1 VGGSE
6 GTDGVLRVAVQAG
19 RTEPVGQA
27 VGLEFGHDGA
37 ADPGQQVE
45 RQMGRPAVR
54 RIVTVVVLT
63 VLVGSCSGADNNET
77 PGPATTQ
84 AAATG
89 QIGASFDVGGH
100 KLHLRCEGKGS
111 SGSPTVVYLHGLG
124 GDGSD
129 VKSINTPLASHARVC
144 TYDRVN
150 VGRSDRVEG
159 RHSGTDSVRDL
170 HALLDAAAVP
180 GPYLLVGF
188 SFGGLLAIM
197 YAGTYPDQVM
207 GLVSLD
213 GSLPTDDQ
221 VDQLIHKDERE
232 QVMAEQEGN
241 QESVDFYR
249 TTDQAKALVAEIP
262 DVPVTYLA
270 ARPVELPPN
279 WPVKRMQAFIRAKQ
293 VQFTKAVPQG
303 RLVEVQSSH
312 DVDLEQPEL
321 VIKEINRI
329 LDTA

>member
-1 VGGSE
+1 
-6 GTDGVLRVAVQAG
+6 L
-19 RTEPVGQA
+19 
-27 VGLEFGHDGA
+27 
-37 ADPGQQVE
+37 
-45 RQMGRPAVR
+45 R
-54 RIVTVVVLT
+54 RIVTILVLT
-63 VLVGSCSGADNNET
+63 VLLAGCSGARDGADSTTT
-77 PGPATTQ
+77 PPPATTQ

-89 QIGASFDVGGH
+89 DIDASFDVGGH
-100 KLHLRCEGKGS
+100 KLHLRCQGKGS

-129 VKSINTPLASHARVC
+129 VESISSPLTGQVRVC

-150 VGRSDRVEG
+150 VGRSDSDPG
-159 RHSGTDSVRDL
+159 RHTGADSVRDL
-170 HALLDAAAVP
+170 HALLEAAGVP

-207 GLVSLD
+207 GLLSLD

-221 VDQLIHKDERE
+221 VDQLIPAGERD
-232 QVMAEQEGN
+232 QVMAEQEAN
-241 QESVDFYR
+241 QGRVEFYP
-249 TTDQAKALVAEIP
+249 TVDQAKALVAKVP
-262 DVPVTYLA
+262 DVPVTYMA

-293 VQFTKAVPQG
+293 VQFTKTVPNG

-312 DVDLEQPEL
+312 DIDLEKPGL
-321 VIKEINRI
+321 VIQEVQRI
-329 LDTA
+329 LEKA

>member
-1 VGGSE
+1 
-6 GTDGVLRVAVQAG
+6 
-19 RTEPVGQA
+19 
-27 VGLEFGHDGA
+27 
-37 ADPGQQVE
+37 
-45 RQMGRPAVR
+45 MR
-54 RIVTVVVLT
+54 RIVLISVVAVL
-63 VLVGSCSGADNNET
+63 LGSCSGARDNATT
-77 PGPATTQ
+77 PSPATTQ

-89 QIGASFDVGGH
+89 QIDGSFDVGGH
-100 KLHLRCEGKGS
+100 KLHLRCEGTGS
-111 SGSPTVVYLHGLG
+111 PGSPTIVYLHGLG

-129 VKSINTPLASHARVC
+129 VKSINTPLASKARVC

-150 VGRSDRVEG
+150 VGRSDSDPG
-159 RHSGTDSVRDL
+159 RHTGADSVADL
-170 HALLDAAAVP
+170 HALLEAAGVP

-221 VDQLIHKDERE
+221 VDQLIPAGERA
-232 QVMAEQEGN
+232 QVMAEQEAN
-241 QESVDFYR
+241 QERVEFYPTVDE
-249 TTDQAKALVAEIP
+249 AKALVAKVP

-279 WPVKRMQAFIRAKQ
+279 WPVKRMQAFIHAKQ
-293 VQFTKAVPQG
+293 VQFTRTVPNG

-312 DVDLEQPEL
+312 DIDLEKPEL
-321 VIKEINRI
+321 VLQEINRI
-329 LDTA
+329 LEMA

>member
-1 VGGSE
+1 
-6 GTDGVLRVAVQAG
+6 
-19 RTEPVGQA
+19 
-27 VGLEFGHDGA
+27 
-37 ADPGQQVE
+37 
-45 RQMGRPAVR
+45 MR
-54 RIVTVVVLT
+54 RIVTIVILT
-63 VLVGSCSGADNNET
+63 FLLTSCSGAGTTET

-89 QIGASFDVGGH
+89 NIDASFDVGGH
-100 KLHLRCEGKGS
+100 KLHLRCEGTGS
-111 SGSPTVVYLHGLG
+111 PGSPTVLYLHGLG

-129 VKSINTPLASHARVC
+129 VTSISPRLTNRVRVC

-150 VGRSDRVEG
+150 VGRSDSDPG
-159 RHSGTDSVRDL
+159 RHTGADSVRDL
-170 HALLDAAAVP
+170 HALLDAASVA

-221 VDQLIHKDERE
+221 VDQLIPKDERE
-232 QVMAEQEGN
+232 QVMAEQDAN
-241 QESVDFYR
+241 QERVEFYP
-249 TTDQAKALVAEIP
+249 TVDQAKALVAKMP

-279 WPVKRMQAFIRAKQ
+279 WPVKRMRAFIAAKQ
-293 VQFTKAVPQG
+293 VQFTKTVPQG

-312 DVDLEQPEL
+312 DIDLEQPEL

-329 LDTA
+329 LETA

>member
-1 VGGSE
+1 
-6 GTDGVLRVAVQAG
+6 
-19 RTEPVGQA
+19 
-27 VGLEFGHDGA
+27 
-37 ADPGQQVE
+37 
-45 RQMGRPAVR
+45 MGRAAVR
-54 RIVTVVVLT
+54 RVVTILVLT
-63 VLVGSCSGADNNET
+63 VLLASCSGADSTTT
-77 PGPATTQ
+77 PPPATTQ

-89 QIGASFDVGGH
+89 QIDGSFDVGGY

-111 SGSPTVVYLHGLG
+111 PGSPTVVYLHGLG

-129 VKSINTPLASHARVC
+129 IKSINAQLASQVRVC
-144 TYDRVN
+144 TYDRLN
-150 VGRSDRVEG
+150 VGRSDSDPG
-159 RHSGTDSVRDL
+159 RHTGADSVRDL
-170 HALLDAAAVP
+170 HNLLEAGRVP

-221 VDQLIHKDERE
+221 VDQLIPKDERE
-232 QVMAEQEGN
+232 QVMAEQDAN
-241 QESVDFYR
+241 RESVDFYR
-249 TTDQAKALVAEIP
+249 TLDQAKALVAKVP

-279 WPVKRMQAFIRAKQ
+279 WPVQRMRAFIHAKQ
-293 VQFTKAVPQG
+293 VQFTKAVPKG

-312 DVDLEQPEL
+312 DIDLEEPEL

-329 LDTA
+329 LETA

>member
-1 VGGSE
+1 
-6 GTDGVLRVAVQAG
+6 
-19 RTEPVGQA
+19 
-27 VGLEFGHDGA
+27 
-37 ADPGQQVE
+37 
-45 RQMGRPAVR
+45 MGRPAVR
-54 RIVTVVVLT
+54 RIVTIVILT

-89 QIGASFDVGGH
+89 QIDASFDVGGH
-100 KLHLRCEGKGS
+100 KLHLRCEGKGA

-129 VKSINTPLASHARVC
+129 IKSINTPLASQARVC

-150 VGRSDRVEG
+150 VGRSDSDPG
-159 RHSGTDSVRDL
+159 RHTGADSVRDL

-197 YAGTYPDQVM
+197 YAATYPDQVM

-221 VDQLIHKDERE
+221 VDQLIPKDERT
-232 QVMAEQEGN
+232 QVMAEQEAN
-241 QESVDFYR
+241 QERVEFYR
-249 TTDQAKALVAEIP
+249 TTDEAKALVAKVP

-279 WPVKRMQAFIRAKQ
+279 WPVKRMQTFIAAKQ
-293 VQFTKAVPQG
+293 LKFTKTVPQG

-312 DVDLEQPEL
+312 DIDLEQPEL

-329 LDTA
+329 LEMA